1 MQNLG
6 TLAQYTLLSIKD
18 QESFGIYYS
27 ARDNE
32 TNINYIIYIQNAQNN
47 NNNIPANEINIL
59 NLLNNSNNPYILHC
73 VNHGNGQL
81 ILNNQPPR
89 NAFYI
94 VYENAQNYL
103 LYDYMRLGGLG
114 ENRAKLLFKKIVLGI
129 QAIHNANI
137 CHRDIMTESI
147 YLDDNYNPKIF
158 NFGFSSLNA
167 GNLQEYLGSEGHAAP
182 EILAHHP
189 YNGFKLDIFNLGQL
203 LFILVNGI
211 FGFTSA
217 RNTDIY
223 YNLIMLNNY
232 DEYWHNQ
239 RFQNLN
245 LSNSFKDLYLR
256 MVSYQPNERP
266 TIDEILNSPWLQDI
280 NNLNQQQILD
290 LENEIIQELHN
301 REAQIQNLRNQEMN
315 I

>member
-6 TLAQYTLLSIKD
+6 TLTQYTLLSVKD
-18 QESFGIYYS
+18 QGESGIYYC
-27 ARDNE
+27 AKHNE

-59 NLLNNSNNPYILHC
+59 NLLNNINNPYILRC
-73 VNHGNGQL
+73 VNNGNGQL
-81 ILNNQPPR
+81 ILNDQPPR

-94 VYENAQNYL
+94 VYENAPHIL
-103 LYDYMRLGGLG
+103 FDYIHFGALG
-114 ENRAKLLFKKIVLGI
+114 ERRAKLLFKKIVLGI

-137 CHRDIMTESI
+137 CHRDIKMENI
-147 YLDDNYNPKIF
+147 YLDENYNPKIF

-167 GNLQEYLGSEGHAAP
+167 DNLQEYLGTPRYAAP
-182 EILAHHP
+182 EILAQHP
-189 YNGFKLDIFNLGQL
+189 YNGFKSDIFSLGQL

-211 FGFTSA
+211 FGFISA

-223 YNLIMLNNY
+223 YNLIMLKNY
-232 DEYWHNQ
+232 DEYWNNQ

-266 TIDEILNSPWLQDI
+266 TIEEILNSSWLQDI

-290 LENEIIQELHN
+290 LENEIIQEFQN
-301 REAQIQNLRNQEMN
+301 REAQIQNE
-315 I
+315 